1 MEVFTLIKKSF
12 GKHQMDITKYE
23 KENNLRTGSLKFKQD
38 LKKT

>member
-12 GKHQMDITKYE
+12 GKHQMDITKY
-23 KENNLRTGSLKFKQD
+23 NLRTGSLKFKQD